1 VPPDLSCATALAA
14 GRRPYAA
21 RCRSDYERFTELWSA
36 LHPGQIG
43 ADAIDAKL
51 HTERL
56 GVGNRARLFHE
67 SPDRELPDGAFVLE
81 ADGPQLVL
89 ARQLLAWSPG
99 GYRDAQAPADE
110 RLRHRDHAPVTRLDP
125 PQAAGRRAFRCCIRA
140 HSRPLDVVRGRG
152 GGVEGEIAAQVE
164 IGGAQYQPS
173 TLGRDTMDA
182 DLDLMLLV
190 VYYCASHSRL
200 FFGFRLHALA
210 PIRQRIESIFQT
222 CKDILTLE
230 RHGARTD
237 SATAAS
243 ACPPASP
250 RSPPRSCSTTNSAAP
265 AAASPATPPKPVP
278 QVI

>member
-99 GYRDAQAPADE
+99 GYRDAQPRPTSGCATVITP
-110 RLRHRDHAPVTRLDP
+110 RSLVWILRTRLV
-125 PQAAGRRAFRCCIRA
+125 A
-140 HSRPLDVVRGRG
+140 
-152 GGVEGEIAAQVE
+152 
-164 IGGAQYQPS
+164 
-173 TLGRDTMDA
+173 
-182 DLDLMLLV
+182 
-190 VYYCASHSRL
+190 
-200 FFGFRLHALA
+200 
-210 PIRQRIESIFQT
+210 
-222 CKDILTLE
+222 E
-230 RHGARTD
+230 R
-237 SATAAS
+237 S
-243 ACPPASP
+243 
-250 RSPPRSCSTTNSAAP
+250 
-265 AAASPATPPKPVP
+265 AAASELIPGL
-278 QVI
+278 